1 MVHCSA
7 SAFVLAS
14 RGLQQGGHARGQS
27 AVVVAPFEV
36 RRDLIIHD
44 PFPQRVRQRAFQPVT
59 DLDPHSPL
67 LNEDEQYRA
76 VVFSLLT
83 DFPCL
88 RDSPGV
94 IFQRRIGLHTRE
106 NSDDD
111 LAGGR
116 FLKVFESL
124 VQPLRRGGGHNAG
137 IIIEVTC
144 RLRRYDL
151 ARRTIQG
158 QESKND
164 QEENSP
170 E

>member
-27 AVVVAPFEV
+27 SVIVAPFEV

-44 PFPQRVRQRAFQPVT
+44 PFPQRIRHRAFQPVT
-59 DLDPHSPL
+59 DFDPHPPVL
-67 LNEDEQYRA
+67 DEHEQHRA
-76 VVFSLLT
+76 VVFTLLT
-83 DFPCL
+83 DFPGF
-88 RDSPGV
+88 RDSSGV
-94 IFQRRIGLHTRE
+94 IFQRRIGLHPRE
-106 NSDDD
+106 NRDDD
-111 LAGGR
+111 LAGIG
-116 FLKVFESL
+116 FLEVFERP
-124 VQPLRRGGGHNAG
+124 VQPLRRGGGHNTG
-137 IIIEVTC
+137 VIVEIISG
-144 RLRRYDL
+144 LRRHDL
-151 ARRTIQG
+151 ARQTIQG